1 MVQDNERANGAH
13 AEMLLSEGQEK
24 KVTMATIKDSQR
36 QERALAREVQ
46 GSVNAGSGN
55 GWVRKGDVR
64 ADKELWELKITSAKS
79 FSLKYDDLRKVFEQ
93 AIVDGRIPIF
103 LVEFMKQGESY
114 VVLTKDDYMEM
125 RTAYF
130 GNETENELA
139 EVV

>member
-1 MVQDNERANGAH
+1 
-13 AEMLLSEGQEK
+13 
-24 KVTMATIKDSQR
+24 MATVKDSQR
-36 QERALAREVQ
+36 QERALAREVS

-64 ADKELWELKITSAKS
+64 SDKELWECKITSAKS

-93 AIVDGRIPIF
+93 AIMDGRIPIF
-103 LVEFMKQGESY
+103 MVEFMKQGESF

-125 RTAYF
+125 REKYF
-130 GNETENELA
+130 GDEAADEQS

>member
-1 MVQDNERANGAH
+1 
-13 AEMLLSEGQEK
+13 
-24 KVTMATIKDSQR
+24 MATVKDSQR
-36 QERALAREVQ
+36 QERALALEVS

-64 ADKELWELKITSAKS
+64 SDRELWECKITSAKS
-79 FSLKYDDLRKVFEQ
+79 FSLKYEDLRKVFEQ

-103 LVEFMKQGESY
+103 MVEFMKQGESF

-125 RTAYF
+125 REKYF
-130 GNETENELA
+130 GDEAADEQS

>member
-1 MVQDNERANGAH
+1 
-13 AEMLLSEGQEK
+13 
-24 KVTMATIKDSQR
+24 MATIKDSQR

-64 ADKELWELKITSAKS
+64 AEQELWELKITSAKS
-79 FSLKYDDLRKVFEQ
+79 FSLKYEDLRKVYEQ
-93 AIVDGRIPIF
+93 ALVDGRIPIF
-103 LVEFMKQGESY
+103 LVEFMKQGESF

-125 RTAYF
+125 REKYF
-130 GNETENELA
+130 GNEATDAIA

>member
-1 MVQDNERANGAH
+1 
-13 AEMLLSEGQEK
+13 
-24 KVTMATIKDSQR
+24 MATVKDSQR
-36 QERALAREVQ
+36 QERGLAKELG

-64 ADKELWELKITSAKS
+64 SDKELWECKITSAKS

-93 AIVDGRIPIF
+93 AIIDGRIPIF
-103 LVEFMKQGESY
+103 MVEFMKQGESF

-125 RTAYF
+125 REAYF
-130 GNETENELA
+130 GNEAENQFP